1 MESHIN
7 EAYAHLISY
16 YRITDVHPHPDISN
30 NIEDHSCY
38 IRVNCAGRCIIP
50 CDFLR
55 YQPHGRED
63 YYLMYLYGG
72 TLSVYLGD
80 EADEK
85 HLQLTPGQLF
95 IFPPHITFR
104 YENAGNTPISY
115 LWVHATGYGTAGLLA
130 DCALPIGT
138 PLSVG
143 LVADAEEKF
152 RGLFKTLLL
161 HEPFFEITAAANF
174 TEICA
179 MFGHA
184 LAIQTQKQSKTD
196 ETDGDDQTSDH
207 IRRIYTSLSY
217 MHENLAVPMSIE
229 RLADMEHLGVSR
241 YRTLFRAATGMSP
254 IAYLTEMRMKRA
266 AELLIH
272 TGMSVADVALSV
284 GYEDPQYF
292 SRVFRRVWGVS
303 PAVYGKR
310 RKETAQDG
318 TISDNFS
325 KTT

>member
-16 YRITDVHPHPDISN
+16 YRIAADHPHPDIVN
-30 NIEDHSCY
+30 NIEDNSCY
-38 IRVNCAGRCIIP
+38 LRINCAGRCIIP

-55 YQPHGRED
+55 YQLHGRED

-72 TLSVYLGD
+72 TLSVFVGD
-80 EADEK
+80 EANEK
-85 HLQLTPGQLF
+85 HHLLTPGQLF

-104 YENAGNTPISY
+104 YENAGNVPISY
-115 LWVHATGYGTAGLLA
+115 LWAHATGYGAASLLA

-138 PLSVG
+138 PMSVG

-174 TEICA
+174 TDICA

-184 LAIQTQKQSKTD
+184 LAQQKQTHSGEPQSDTD
-196 ETDGDDQTSDH
+196 TADK

-266 AELLIH
+266 AELLLH
-272 TGMSVADVALSV
+272 TGMSVADVAMSV

-292 SRVFRRVWGVS
+292 SRVFRQHWQVS
-303 PAVYGKR
+303 PAVYASR
-310 RKETAQDG
+310 RKATHPK
-318 TISDNFS
+318 SP
-325 KTT
+325 